1 MSRKPASRGKQL
13 ETLEPNMRDAPGVG
27 YPPPMRRTGRSLAL
41 PAFALALGLLL
52 PPASTAQGKKPDF
65 TGTYRFVQK
74 RSDDLKEAIARSI
87 GPTYTQSNKKSE
99 QVRVWIRSWL
109 EGIRE
114 DPDRRLLTIEH
125 TETAFKSGTG
135 DEVNI
140 YYFGREATSMGP
152 GGGNLKVT
160 VTWKDNQIVTEEREA
175 KGKGVITAV
184 YTLLPDGK
192 TLLVAWRLEHDSL
205 LQPLDVRLAFERVP
219 R

>member
-1 MSRKPASRGKQL
+1 
-13 ETLEPNMRDAPGVG
+13 
-27 YPPPMRRTGRSLAL
+27 MRRTGWSLAL
-41 PAFALALGLLL
+41 PAFALALGLPL
-52 PPASTAQGKKPDF
+52 PSASEAQGQKPDF
-65 TGTYRFVQK
+65 SGSYRFVQK
-74 RSDDLKEAIARSI
+74 RSDDLKEAVARSV
-87 GPTYTQSNKKSE
+87 GPQYTQSNKKSE

-125 TETAFKSGTG
+125 NATEFKSGTG

-152 GGGNLKVT
+152 GGGNLRVS
-160 VTWKDNQIVTEEREA
+160 VIWKDNQIVTEEREA
-175 KGKGVITAV
+175 KGKGKITAV

>member
-1 MSRKPASRGKQL
+1 
-13 ETLEPNMRDAPGVG
+13 
-27 YPPPMRRTGRSLAL
+27 MRRTRRSLAVTVSV
-41 PAFALALGLLL
+41 LALGLLL
-52 PPASTAQGKKPDF
+52 PPASNAQGKKPDF
-65 TGTYRFVQK
+65 TGNYAFVQK
-74 RSDDLKEAIARSI
+74 RSDDLQEAIGRSI

-125 TETAFKSGTG
+125 TEAAFKSGTG
-135 DEVNI
+135 DEVNV

-160 VTWKDNQIVTEEREA
+160 VVWKDNQIVTEEREA
-175 KGKGVITAV
+175 KGKGRITAV
-184 YTLLPDGK
+184 YTLVPDGK

>member
-1 MSRKPASRGKQL
+1 MPRTRKP
-13 ETLEPNMRDAPGVG
+13 
-27 YPPPMRRTGRSLAL
+27 LAL
-41 PAFALALGLLL
+41 PASALALALLF
-52 PPASTAQGKKPDF
+52 PATPRAQGGRPDF
-65 TGTYRFVQK
+65 SGSYAFVQK
-74 RSDDLKEAIARSI
+74 RSDNLQQAIEKSI
-87 GPTYTQSNKKSE
+87 GPQYTQGSKRSE

-114 DPDRRLLTIEH
+114 DPERRLLTIEH
-125 TETAFKSGTG
+125 TATEFKSGTG

-152 GGGNLKVT
+152 GGGNLRVT
-160 VTWKDNQIVTEEREA
+160 VAWKDDQIVTEEREA
-175 KGKGVITAV
+175 KGKGRITAV

-205 LQPLDVRLAFERVP
+205 LQPLDVRLAFERTP

>member
-1 MSRKPASRGKQL
+1 MSRKPASRRKRL
-13 ETLEPNMRDAPGVG
+13 ETLERNMRDAPGVG
-27 YPPPMRRTGRSLAL
+27 YPPPMRRTGWSLAL
-41 PAFALALGLLL
+41 PALALALGLLL
-52 PPASTAQGKKPDF
+52 PSASAAQEQKPDF
-65 TGTYRFVQK
+65 SGTYRFVQK
-74 RSDDLKEAIARSI
+74 RSDDLQEAIARSV

-125 TETAFKSGTG
+125 TQAAFKSGTG

-152 GGGNLKVT
+152 GGGNLKVS
-160 VTWKDNQIVTEEREA
+160 VSWKGDQIITQERQT
-175 KGKGVITAV
+175 KGKGAITAV

-192 TLLVAWRLEHDSL
+192 TLLVAWRLEHESL
-205 LQPLDVRLAFERVP
+205 LQPLEVHLTFERAP

>member
-1 MSRKPASRGKQL
+1 
-13 ETLEPNMRDAPGVG
+13 
-27 YPPPMRRTGRSLAL
+27 MRRNGWSLSL
-41 PAFALALGLLL
+41 PAFAMALVL
-52 PPASTAQGKKPDF
+52 PTAAAAQEPKPDF
-65 TGTYRFVQK
+65 SGSYRFVQK
-74 RSDDLKEAIARSI
+74 RSDNLQEAVARSI

-109 EGIRE
+109 DGIRE
-114 DPDRRLLTIEH
+114 DPDRQILTIEH
-125 TETAFKSGTG
+125 TPTAFKSGTG
-135 DEVNI
+135 DEVNT

-160 VTWKDNQIVTEEREA
+160 VVWKDNQIVTEEREA

-184 YTLLPDGK
+184 YTLVPDAK

-205 LQPLDVRLAFERVP
+205 LQPLDVRLAFERVA